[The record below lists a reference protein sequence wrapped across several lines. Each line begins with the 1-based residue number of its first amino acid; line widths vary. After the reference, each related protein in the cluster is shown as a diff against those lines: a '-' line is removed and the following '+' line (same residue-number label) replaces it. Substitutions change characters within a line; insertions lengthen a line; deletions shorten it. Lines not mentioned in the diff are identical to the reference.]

1 MDHNRVSNERIGSRH
16 EGQRLDNWLA
26 TRLKGVPKSHVY
38 RLLRTGQV
46 RVNGRRAK
54 PGYRLETG
62 DVVRVPPVR
71 QAPKGE
77 VPKADEGLLKR
88 LSAAVLYEDDALL
101 VIDKPSGLP
110 VHAGSGVRLGLIEAL
125 AQARPD
131 QKLDL
136 VHRLDRDTSGCL
148 VVAKQRDVLGQLH
161 RLLREGGVTKQ
172 YLALTRG
179 RWPSG
184 ARTVDA
190 PLAQDRVRS
199 GERMVEV
206 SEDGRRAATSF
217 EPVEDYGIATLVR
230 ATLDTGRKHQIR
242 VHAAHV
248 GCPVA
253 GDRKYGDEDFNR
265 DMKSR
270 GLRRLFLHA
279 QRLAFHLD
287 DGREVDVS
295 APLPQELREL
305 LDELERSSEKGV
317 RSKEKG

>member
-1 MDHNRVSNERIGSRH
+1 MGHNQVSKERITDRH

-46 RVNGRRAK
+46 RVNGGRVK

-62 DVVRVPPVR
+62 DEVRVPPVR
-71 QAPKGE
+71 QAPKGGE
-77 VPKADEGLLKR
+77 VPKADPSLLER
-88 LSAAVLYEDDALL
+88 LSAAVLYEDETLL
-101 VIDKPSGLP
+101 VLDKPPGLP
-110 VHAGSGVRLGLIEAL
+110 VHGGSGVRLGLIEAL

-131 QKLDL
+131 QQLDL

-148 VVAKQRDVLGQLH
+148 VVAKRRDALNQLH
-161 RLLREGGVTKQ
+161 RLLRDGNVIKQ
-172 YLALTRG
+172 YLLLTMG
-179 RWPSG
+179 RWTGG

-190 PLAQDRVRS
+190 PLAGDQVKS

-206 SEDGRRAATSF
+206 SEAGRRAVTHF
-217 EPVEDYGIATLVR
+217 EPLEFHNDTTLVR

-242 VHAAHV
+242 VHAAHA
-248 GCPVA
+248 GYPVA
-253 GDRKYGDEDFNR
+253 GDRKYGDDAFNR
-265 DMKSR
+265 RMKAL

-279 QRLAFHLD
+279 QRLAFTLS

-295 APLPQELREL
+295 APLPEELKL
-305 LDELERSSEKGV
+305 VLDRLEIE
-317 RSKEKG
+317 